1 VLDEV
6 TRVREEMGYP
16 IMVTPVSQFVAT
28 QATMNVVSGER
39 WRDVS
44 DEIVRYFHGH
54 FFEPAAPVDPEIRD
68 KVLSQP
74 RAAELGKLEPLSLE
88 GASERFGSRI
98 SEEELLLRL
107 TMPADQVDAMIAA
120 RDEPTAKAAPLAR
133 PGRSPVVRLLGEL
146 AKRESLSY
154 VRVEKGDDVV
164 VWRRAA

>member
-1 VLDEV
+1 
-6 TRVREEMGYP
+6 
-16 IMVTPVSQFVAT
+16 
-28 QATMNVVSGER
+28 VVSGER

-44 DEIVRYFHGH
+44 DEMVRYFHGH
-54 FFEPAAPVDPEIRD
+54 FYEPPAPVDAEIAD
-68 KVLSQP
+68 KVLSSP
-74 RAAELGKLEPLSLE
+74 RAAKLRDLEPLSLE
-88 GASERFGSRI
+88 GARERFGSRI

-107 TMPADQVDAMIAA
+107 TMPAEQVDAMVAA
-120 RDEPTAKAAPLAR
+120 RDEAAARPAAPPLAR